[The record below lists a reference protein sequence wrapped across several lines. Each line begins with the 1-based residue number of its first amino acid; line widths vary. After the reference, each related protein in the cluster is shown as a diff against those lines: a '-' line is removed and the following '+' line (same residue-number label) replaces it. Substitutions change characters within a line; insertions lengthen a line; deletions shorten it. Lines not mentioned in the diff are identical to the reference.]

1 MSATSSSVYQAAI
14 PVTKRAHDQ
23 TTELEK
29 ELAAERAALT
39 ALEASLAGTY
49 FVCILGC
56 GDGMGGVF
64 LLNGRIHKFIHIHI
78 C

>member
-29 ELAAERAALT
+29 ELAAERAALA
-39 ALEASLAGTY
+39 ALEASRAGA
-49 FVCILGC
+49 FFGVHWGVGMAWEGC
-56 GDGMGGVF
+56 F
-64 LLNGRIHKFIHIHI
+64 